1 MVRFEWGLAEGVIC
15 AWGYPQHHVVH
26 FFLQHGGDL
35 ILWVAPLHDTP
46 SSF

>member
-15 AWGYPQHHVVH
+15 AWGYPHRHVVH
-26 FFLQHGGDL
+26 FFVQHDDL